1 MRIVINSH
9 IKGYRAFSHLLES
22 MKLYEGFKDFQIIVI
37 IGGYYDIPKYE
48 ISNDDNVMYI
58 KCNHNSIDFTGLI
71 TLAELNYANIDDY
84 FFYMHDTC
92 RIGPEFYNKL
102 REINITNITTMRIHK
117 NSSMNMGI
125 YSQKIINRFKE
136 FLMDNKNNEES
147 RCMEYK
153 SKGIGNEDFI
163 FLNDPTTFTIGDWND
178 WIHSEPMDYYQ
189 TGTMR
194 IVEYHPFLDM
204 YKIKA
209 TVNSDFVTL
218 DN

>member
-1 MRIVINSH
+1 
-9 IKGYRAFSHLLES
+9 
-22 MKLYEGFKDFQIIVI
+22 
-37 IGGYYDIPKYE
+37 
-48 ISNDDNVMYI
+48 MYI
-58 KCNHNSIDFTGLI
+58 KSNHNSIDFTGLI
-71 TLAELNYANIDDY
+71 TLAELNYENVDDY

-117 NSSMNMGI
+117 NSSMNMGV

-136 FLMDNKNNEES
+136 FLLANKNNEES

-163 FLNDPTTFTIGDWND
+163 FLNDPTTFTIGDWNG
-178 WIHSEPMDYYQ
+178 WIHNDPIDYYQ

-194 IVEYHPFLDM
+194 TVEYHPFLDM

-209 TVNSDFVTL
+209 TVNCDYVTL

>member
-1 MRIVINSH
+1 MKIVINSH
-9 IKGYRAFSHLLES
+9 VNGWRALSHLLES
-22 MKLYEGFKDFQIIVI
+22 MRMYEGFNDFQFIVI

-48 ISNDDNVMYI
+48 IIIDENIMFI
-58 KCNHNSIDFTGLI
+58 KSNHNSIDFTGLI
-71 TLAELNYANIDDY
+71 TLAELNYENVDDY

-92 RIGPEFYNKL
+92 RIGPEFYKKL
-102 REINITNITTMRIHK
+102 GEINLTNVSTMRIHK

-125 YSQKIINRFKE
+125 YSQKIINSFKW
-136 FLMDNKNNEES
+136 FLLENKNTEES

-163 FLNDPTTFTIGDWND
+163 FLNDPNTFTIGNWND
-178 WIHSEPMDYYQ
+178 WIHDDPMDYYQ

-209 TVNSDFVTL
+209 TINCDFVTL